1 MITVNLSWQKTP
13 TEDFLLGLSR
23 IWLHFMT
30 LLIVTFLPAKACM
43 DKLYHVNTYLDY
55 LPQLSCTRHN
65 FHYLTMWTLAGDVT
79 RSSLFNS
86 WLDILGHL
94 STTCRGHYKYGNPG
108 ADVNNTAALK
118 RASLKILAVW
128 GRNTYRY
135 SYRQFYP
142 CLAFHRWSAQ
152 QRWRCESWDDLCY
165 ELWKGRRW
173 FPKMQGRAE
182 EGWRDIRL
190 SSINCH

>member
-1 MITVNLSWQKTP
+1 MASSNLLPGQCNQFMPAQTSTLTDVNQSLNDHRKSFLA
-13 TEDFLLGLSR
+13 EDTYWR
-23 IWLHFMT
+23 
-30 LLIVTFLPAKACM
+30 LP
-43 DKLYHVNTYLDY
+43 
-55 LPQLSCTRHN
+55 TRHN
-65 FHYLTMWTLAGDVT
+65 FHYLTVWTLAGDVP
-79 RSSLFNS
+79 RSSLFKS

-94 STTCRGHYKYGNPG
+94 SMTCRGRYKYGNPG

-152 QRWRCESWDDLCY
+152 QRWRCESWDDLWTL
-165 ELWKGRRW
+165 ERAQVV
-173 FPKMQGRAE
+173 PKDARKSRG
-182 EGWRDIRL
+182 GVTWR
-190 SSINCH
+190 SS